1 MRVARNLD
9 LIDSGHLASPVFQRS
24 YRCSTSVSAS
34 REYTKKD
41 ILALEQAD

>member
-9 LIDSGHLASPVFQRS
+9 HIDSGHLASPVFQRS
-24 YRCSTSVSAS
+24 YRCFTSVSTS
-34 REYTKKD
+34 REYSKKN